1 MRVNNP
7 SLLNGKRHSIFD
19 SMIGASQ
26 GLSIYTVSKASFFSL
41 ITNWSLVSFAA
52 VFRLVTSRNPPP
64 HKRPFVGRRVA

>member
-41 ITNWSLVSFAA
+41 INSI
-52 VFRLVTSRNPPP
+52 RLQIG
-64 HKRPFVGRRVA
+64 H